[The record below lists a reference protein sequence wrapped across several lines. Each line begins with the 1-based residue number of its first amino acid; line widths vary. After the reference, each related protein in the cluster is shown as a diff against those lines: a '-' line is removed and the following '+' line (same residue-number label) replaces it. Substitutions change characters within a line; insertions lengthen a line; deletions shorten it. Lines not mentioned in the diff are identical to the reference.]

1 MPDLAERATYER
13 ALAADVREVFGRFRD
28 RNRFDADRF
37 GREIAA
43 ATLPTVKE
51 IRQRALIAMLILIAD
66 DDQAIAELLKRNQRS
81 IDAGA
86 AAQSERL
93 GRDMSAT
100 SRGWLADSD
109 DFARTLED
117 RVLAPSRADTV
128 GVTETTTAVS
138 EAEAE
143 GQDILEGI
151 GIDTEP
157 RWITQLDERVCP
169 VCGPM
174 HNRPRSRWGS
184 MGPPP
189 AHPNCRC
196 FLVYA
201 ATVATR

>member
-1 MPDLAERATYER
+1 
-13 ALAADVREVFGRFRD
+13 
-28 RNRFDADRF
+28 
-37 GREIAA
+37 
-43 ATLPTVKE
+43 
-51 IRQRALIAMLILIAD
+51 
-66 DDQAIAELLKRNQRS
+66 
-81 IDAGA
+81 
-86 AAQSERL
+86 
-93 GRDMSAT
+93 MSAT